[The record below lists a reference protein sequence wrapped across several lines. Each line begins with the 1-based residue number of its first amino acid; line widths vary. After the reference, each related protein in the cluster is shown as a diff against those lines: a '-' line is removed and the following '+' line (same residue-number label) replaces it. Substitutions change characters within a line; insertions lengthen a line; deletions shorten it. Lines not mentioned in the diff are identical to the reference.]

1 MEAPALAAVADAAAV
16 RIIGMGGGSYDGDSE

>member
-16 RIIGMGGGSYDGDSE
+16 RIGMGGGSYDGDSE